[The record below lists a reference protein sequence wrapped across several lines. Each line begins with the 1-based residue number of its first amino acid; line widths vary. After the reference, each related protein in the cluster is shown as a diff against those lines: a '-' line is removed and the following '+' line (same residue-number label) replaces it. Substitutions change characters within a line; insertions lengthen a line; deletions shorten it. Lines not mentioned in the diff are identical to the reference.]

1 MFRKYNTNIDAH
13 KEVVSLL
20 KNNFKVDNEKLIERL
35 NRMHKLNTTIN
46 R

>member
-13 KEVVSLL
+13 NEVVRLL
-20 KNNFKVDNEKLIERL
+20 KNNFKVENEKLIERL

>member
-13 KEVVSLL
+13 NEVVSLL
-20 KNNFKVDNEKLIERL
+20 KNNFKVENEKLIERL

>member
-20 KNNFKVDNEKLIERL
+20 KNNFKVENEKLIERL